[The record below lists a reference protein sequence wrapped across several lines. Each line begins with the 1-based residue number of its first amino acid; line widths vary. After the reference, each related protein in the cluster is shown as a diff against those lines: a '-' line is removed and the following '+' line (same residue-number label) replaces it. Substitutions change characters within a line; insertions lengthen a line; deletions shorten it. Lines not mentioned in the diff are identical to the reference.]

1 MLGHRNMETA
11 LLDLLC
17 CPVTRQPLQMA
28 DREALA
34 QASAAASRPIGAGL
48 LREDGKVLYPISDGI
63 PLLLEE
69 EAIAL

>member
-1 MLGHRNMETA
+1 M
-11 LLDLLC
+11 
-17 CPVTRQPLQMA
+17 TRQPLQMA

>member
-1 MLGHRNMETA
+1 META

-34 QASAAASRPIGAGL
+34 RASAVASRPISDGL
-48 LREDGKVLYPISDGI
+48 LREDGQVLYPISDGI
-63 PLLLEE
+63 PLLLED
-69 EAIAL
+69 EAIVL